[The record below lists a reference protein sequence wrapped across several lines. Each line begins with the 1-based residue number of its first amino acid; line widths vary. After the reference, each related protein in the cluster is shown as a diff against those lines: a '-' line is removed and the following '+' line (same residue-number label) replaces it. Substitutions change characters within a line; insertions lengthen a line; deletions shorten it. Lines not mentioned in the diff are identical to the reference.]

1 MKRAIL
7 SVTIVTFMLLLTLTF
22 APKAAAQFGD
32 TLSGQVWD
40 FEGKPWVGLTVNLQ
54 NQAGQNWTVKTDKDG
69 KFEQLHLQPG
79 IYTIELKDG
88 DKHIFSTKYQLLA
101 DGGGPANINLK
112 EIAAK
117 QGVNVE
123 EQRKKQEEVQKQFT
137 GMKAHFDAGIAAMNE
152 ANGLHAQL
160 QSTPA
165 DQRGPI
171 QEKLTGLFQ
180 TATSEFQQAQ
190 LAAGEKNP
198 NLPTIVAN
206 LGAAYEA
213 SGQYDKAVETFQ
225 KAVELKPTQ
234 ANYLSALGTNLA
246 RTGKMDE
253 AGAACD
259 KAAAL
264 DPPNAGVCWRNVG
277 IVLRNANKMKEATA
291 PLQKATQ
298 IDPKNPDGWYLLATS
313 LLASIETKQ
322 QGDKLIYNVPPGT
335 AEAYQKCVDLAPN
348 GPHAQECKDGLAS
361 LEALGQGVETKVST
375 RKKK

>member
-7 SVTIVTFMLLLTLTF
+7 SVMIVAFTLLLTLTF

-40 FEGKPWVGLTVNLQ
+40 FEGKPWVGLTVILQ

-79 IYTIELKDG
+79 IYNIELRDG
-88 DKHIFSTKYQLLA
+88 DKHIITTKYQLLA
-101 DGGGPANINLK
+101 DGSGPASINLK

-117 QGVNVE
+117 QGINVE

-137 GMKAHFDAGIAAMNE
+137 GMKAHFDAGVAAMND
-152 ANGLHAQL
+152 ATGLRAQL

-171 QEKLTGLFQ
+171 QEKLTGLYQ

-190 LAAGEKNP
+190 EAAGEKNP
-198 NLPTIVAN
+198 NLPTIIAN

-246 RTGKMDE
+246 RIGKLDE
-253 AGAACD
+253 AGTACD

-264 DPPNAGVCWRNVG
+264 DPPNAGVCWRNIG

-322 QGDKLIYNVPPGT
+322 QGDKLIYTIPPGT
-335 AEAYQKCVDLAPN
+335 ADAYQKYLDLAPN
-348 GPHAQECKDGLAS
+348 GPHAQECKDALAS
-361 LEALGQGVETKVST
+361 LVALGQGVETKVSS

>member
-7 SVTIVTFMLLLTLTF
+7 SVTIVAFTLLLTLTF

-54 NQAGQNWTVKTDKDG
+54 NQAGQNWTVKTDRDG

-137 GMKAHFDAGIAAMNE
+137 GMKAHFDAGVAAMND
-152 ANGLHAQL
+152 ATGLRAQL

-171 QEKLTGLFQ
+171 QEKQTGLYQ
-180 TATSEFQQAQ
+180 TATSEFQQAEQ
-190 LAAGEKNP
+190 AAGEKNP
-198 NLPTIVAN
+198 NLPTIIAN

-213 SGQYDKAVETFQ
+213 SGQYDKAVEAFQ

-246 RTGKMDE
+246 RVGKLDE

-259 KAAAL
+259 KAGAL
-264 DPPNAGVCWRNVG
+264 DPPNAGVCWRNMG

-322 QGDKLIYNVPPGT
+322 QGDKLIYTIPPGT
-335 AEAYQKCVDLAPN
+335 ADAYQKYLDLAPN
-348 GPHAQECKDGLAS
+348 GPHAQECKDALAS
-361 LEALGQGVETKVST
+361 LVALGQGVETKVSS